1 MPALLKNVILVGGA
15 GNIGK
20 AILTALTSSGQFN
33 VSVLSRKS
41 STATFPEG
49 ITVHK
54 TDYTPASLAVA
65 LKGQDAIVSAIG
77 AQGLEDLQIALIDAA
92 ILVGVKRFIPSEYG
106 CDLAHPKT
114 LSMAP
119 VYGQKKH
126 VTDYLKSKQDK
137 IEWTVLST
145 GLFADWLIHSGG
157 LTIDLKE
164 STATIWDEGTT
175 PFATTTLR
183 DIGTAI
189 VGILTHPTETTNKDI
204 YIASAIPT
212 QNELVA
218 VLEKKQGKI
227 WTKKHVKL
235 QEEVGKANAELA
247 KGNIA
252 AAGLPLV
259 LSTLFDG
266 CGADFLGNGRVLSN
280 TLLGLPE
287 PNLEAMLKS
296 VGL

>member
-1 MPALLKNVILVGGA
+1 MSTLLKNVILIGGA
-15 GNIGK
+15 GNLGK
-20 AILTALTSSGQFN
+20 TVLTALTNSGQFN
-33 VSVLSRKS
+33 VSVLSRES

-49 ITVHK
+49 IAVYK

-77 AQGLEDLQIALIDAA
+77 AQGLGDLQIALIDAA
-92 ILVGVKRFIPSEYG
+92 ISAGVKRFIPSEYG

-114 LSMAP
+114 VPMVP
-119 VYGQKKH
+119 MFGEKKR
-126 VTDYLKSKQDK
+126 VSDYLKSKQDK

-145 GLFADWLIHSGG
+145 GLFADWLIHGG
-157 LTIDLKE
+157 RFTIDLKE

-189 VGILTHPTETTNKDI
+189 VGILTHPAETANKDI
-204 YIASAIPT
+204 YIASAIPN

-235 QEEVGKANAELA
+235 QEQLDKANAALA
-247 KGNIA
+247 KG
-252 AAGLPLV
+252 
-259 LSTLFDG
+259 
-266 CGADFLGNGRVLSN
+266 
-280 TLLGLPE
+280 
-287 PNLEAMLKS
+287 
-296 VGL
+296 